1 MQVGVSKILVNRNYS
16 LTNKNND
23 VALWRLDTPIQASE
37 TIAYAKLPA
46 AGSDPE
52 AGTTVTIAGW

>member
-1 MQVGVSKILVNRNYS
+1 MQVGVSQILTNRNYS

-23 VALWRLDTPIQASE
+23 VALWHLDTPIQASDN
-37 TIAYAKLPA
+37 IAYAKLPA

-52 AGTTVTIAGW
+52 AGSTVTIAGW